1 MVSSAEGAERRRR
14 VSGGGGGARAV
25 ESCRRREQGMRV
37 RVGEEGRRGGRVIA
51 TGQTGVAAKMLEKFL
66 RGGETFPAVR
76 VAGDPIANVRPAAG
90 QRGRV
95 GERRGCHGAER
106 RQRHRKT
113 VLLMVA
119 LRAPARAAS
128 RPHHQLRAVHTVL
141 TTGAVRIL
149 ADRDQRLAAGGR
161 LHASVAQIRVS
172 TRGGARWIT
181 EEGRCGGVM
190 MGERRRAGERR
201 SERRIFRQSGWT
213 AQRISRESCE
223 SAGLVRGQIGI
234 LGVATGQNLHTGSN
248 DRARSIVVVVVV
260 VVTVVVVVVVTTG
273 RSVGFLTIRRC
284 LAIGDGRRG
293 ARRGRR
299 LTRGRGRLPTDGR
312 TISR

>member
-1 MVSSAEGAERRRR
+1 
-14 VSGGGGGARAV
+14 
-25 ESCRRREQGMRV
+25 
-37 RVGEEGRRGGRVIA
+37 
-51 TGQTGVAAKMLEKFL
+51 MLEKFL

-223 SAGLVRGQIGI
+223 SAGLVSGQIGI

-260 VVTVVVVVVVTTG
+260 VVVTIVVVVVVVVVTTG